1 MELVGPRKRRKETIP
16 VAAEAEMAAGTPGY
30 TPSNTTVI
38 AGIMAGV
45 TAHIIAMAYRRITAW
60 LCHTAAGLVAHTGWH
75 TSSSFESHLT
85 SFHTLAIKA
94 ATCRSKTVD

>member
-1 MELVGPRKRRKETIP
+1 
-16 VAAEAEMAAGTPGY
+16 MAAGIPGY
-30 TPSNTTVI
+30 TPSSTVAI
-38 AGIMAGV
+38 AGIMAGI
-45 TAHIIAMAYRRITAW
+45 TGRIIAGACRRITAW